1 VFFYL
6 FVIYQKKENMRDN
19 IEEDLNMENSFSR
32 VQVKDMAIVYCKK
45 NTIICIGGD
54 YFMALQTSN

>member
-1 VFFYL
+1 
-6 FVIYQKKENMRDN
+6 MRDN

>member
-1 VFFYL
+1 
-6 FVIYQKKENMRDN
+6 MRDN

-54 YFMALQTSN
+54 YFMALQY